1 MNNRI
6 WINNSQPQTL
16 YIAQIMLYIRG
27 AMGVLFGPLGAIGSV
42 TLFGSSLLAT
52 VWILVATVGAIAAAF
67 GIANSFKWGYWL
79 GVAAALA
86 PFVLRIAVLFDDGL
100 VDALFYDPLSLIFD
114 VAILAALLHK
124 LSAQHQRIYF
134 R

>member
-1 MNNRI
+1 VNNRV
-6 WINNSQPQTL
+6 WINNRQPQTL
-16 YIAQIMLYIRG
+16 YISQIMLYIRG

-42 TLFGSSLLAT
+42 TLFGSGVLAT
-52 VWILVATVGAIAAAF
+52 IWILVSTIGALAAAF
-67 GIANSFKWGYWL
+67 GIANSFKWGYRL

-86 PFVLRIAVLFDDGL
+86 PFVLRIAVLLEDGL
-100 VDALFYDPLSLIFD
+100 LDALAHDPLSLIFD

-134 R
+134 T